1 MAAARAAD
9 RASVSGYSADS
20 KASTKTSGSMAAARA
35 ADRASV
41 KGYSAETRSSTKT
54 SGSMAAARAADRASV
69 KGYSAE
75 SSFSSKNSM
84 AAARAADRA
93 SVLGYTSGSLR
104 KGTTNDAVRSV
115 QDRLR
120 SAGFNPGKTDG
131 KFGPAT
137 EKAVRDFQRSMG
149 LKADGIVGRR
159 TFDALNGTS
168 SFSKNTAT
176 RAKATAAT
184 TGRPYEAMARL
195 AEQHGLTVTSTT
207 GGRHNTRSKHYQG
220 RAIDVR
226 SRGVSQAQL
235 DAFMA
240 DARAHGYTVRDERT
254 RPAGQAV
261 WGGPHIHIER

>member
-1 MAAARAAD
+1 
-9 RASVSGYSADS
+9 
-20 KASTKTSGSMAAARA
+20 MAAARA

-41 KGYSAETRSSTKT
+41 KGYSAETKASTKT

-104 KGTTNDAVRSV
+104 KGTTNDTVRGL

-137 EKAVRDFQRSMG
+137 ERAVRDFQRAMG
-149 LKADGIVGRR
+149 LKADGVVGRR
-159 TFDALNGTS
+159 TFEALNKSS
-168 SFSKNTAT
+168 SFTKANTVNT
-176 RAKATAAT
+176 PSTT
-184 TGRPYEAMARL
+184 TGKPFEAMARL
-195 AEQHGLTVTSTT
+195 AEQHGLTVTSTNK
-207 GGRHNTRSKHYQG
+207 GKHNVGSKHYLG

-226 SRGVSQAQL
+226 TRGVSQERL

-240 DARAHGYTVRDERT
+240 DARARGYTVLDERT

-261 WGGPHIHIER
+261 WGGPHIHVQN

>member
-1 MAAARAAD
+1 MAA
-9 RASVSGYSADS
+9 G
-20 KASTKTSGSMAAARA
+20 RA

-41 KGYSAETRSSTKT
+41 KGYSADSRTSKASTK

-75 SSFSSKNSM
+75 SSFSSKNTM

-104 KGTTNDAVRSV
+104 KGATNEASVRSL

-120 SAGFNPGKTDG
+120 SSGFNPGKTDG

-137 EKAVRDFQRSMG
+137 EKALRSYQRAAG
-149 LKADGIVGRR
+149 LPVDGVAGRK
-159 TFDALNGTS
+159 TFDALNGVS
-168 SFSKNTAT
+168 SFTKNKTPSVSTAS
-176 RAKATAAT
+176 T
-184 TGRPYEAMARL
+184 TGRPYQAMARL

-207 GGRHNTRSKHYQG
+207 GGRHNTHSKHYQG

-226 SRGVSQAQL
+226 SRGVSQARL

-240 DARAHGYTVRDERT
+240 DARAQGYTVRDERT
-254 RPAGQAV
+254 RPAGQQV

>member
-1 MAAARAAD
+1 
-9 RASVSGYSADS
+9 
-20 KASTKTSGSMAAARA
+20 MAAARA

-41 KGYSAETRSSTKT
+41 KGYSAETRGSTKT

-104 KGTTNDAVRSV
+104 KGAANDTVRGL

-137 EKAVRDFQRSMG
+137 EKAVRDYQRSMG
-149 LKADGIVGRR
+149 LKADGVVGRR
-159 TFDALNGTS
+159 TFEALNGAS
-168 SFSKNTAT
+168 SFAKNKAT
-176 RAKATAAT
+176 RAASTVST
-184 TGRPYEAMARL
+184 TGRPFEAMARL

-207 GGRHNTRSKHYQG
+207 GGTHNTRSRHYQG

-226 SRGVSQAQL
+226 TRGVSQERL

-254 RPAGQAV
+254 RPAGQRV
-261 WGGPHIHIER
+261 WGGPHVHIEQ

>member
-1 MAAARAAD
+1 
-9 RASVSGYSADS
+9 
-20 KASTKTSGSMAAARA
+20 MAAARA

-41 KGYSAETRSSTKT
+41 KGYSADGRTSTK

-84 AAARAADRA
+84 AAARAADRK
-93 SVLGYTSGSLR
+93 SVVGYTSGSLR
-104 KGTTNDAVRSV
+104 KGTANDTVRDV

-137 EKAVRDFQRSMG
+137 ERAVRDFQRSMG
-149 LKADGIVGRR
+149 LQADGVVGRR
-159 TFDALNGTS
+159 TFEALNGS
-168 SFSKNTAT
+168 SRFTQNAQARAVNTP
-176 RAKATAAT
+176 AT
-184 TGRPYEAMARL
+184 TGRPFEAMARL

-226 SRGVSQAQL
+226 TRGVATDRL

-240 DARAHGYTVRDERT
+240 DARARGYTVRDERT
-254 RPAGQAV
+254 RPAGQRV
-261 WGGPHIHIER
+261 WGGPHIHIEQ

>member
-1 MAAARAAD
+1 
-9 RASVSGYSADS
+9 
-20 KASTKTSGSMAAARA
+20 MAAARA

-41 KGYSAETRSSTKT
+41 KGYSAKSN
-54 SGSMAAARAADRASV
+54 
-69 KGYSAE
+69 
-75 SSFSSKNSM
+75 FSKSNSM

-104 KGTTNDAVRSV
+104 KGTTNDTVRGL

-137 EKAVRDFQRSMG
+137 ERAVRDFQRSMG
-149 LKADGIVGRR
+149 LQVDGVVGRR
-159 TFDALNGTS
+159 TFEALNGSS
-168 SFSKNTAT
+168 SFTKNAAT
-176 RAKATAAT
+176 RAATTQSTT
-184 TGRPYEAMARL
+184 TGRPFEAMARL
-195 AEQHGLTVTSTT
+195 AEQHGLIVTSTT

-226 SRGVSQAQL
+226 TRGVSQERL

-240 DARAHGYTVRDERT
+240 DARARGYTVRDERT
-254 RPAGQAV
+254 RPAGQRV
-261 WGGPHIHIER
+261 WGGPHVHIEQ

>member
-1 MAAARAAD
+1 
-9 RASVSGYSADS
+9 
-20 KASTKTSGSMAAARA
+20 MAAARA

-54 SGSMAAARAADRASV
+54 SSGSMAAARAADRASV

-104 KGTTNDAVRSV
+104 KGTTNDTVRGL

-149 LKADGIVGRR
+149 LKADGVVGRK
-159 TFDALNGTS
+159 TFEALNKSS
-168 SFSKNTAT
+168 SFTPATKNRTVSTTAT
-176 RAKATAAT
+176 T
-184 TGRPYEAMARL
+184 TGRPFEAMARL

-207 GGRHNTRSKHYQG
+207 GGQHNTRSRHYQG

-226 SRGVSQAQL
+226 SRGVSPERL
-235 DAFMA
+235 NAFMA

-261 WGGPHIHIER
+261 WGGPHIHIEN